1 MKQICTIVLALI
13 LAISLC
19 ACGCS
24 KQKEPATNPST
35 LPTNSESAPTKPI
48 RPQPENT
55 APTQAP
61 TMPDLETN
69 IPDPTVN
76 SNSVDPSMG
85 ADTMEPGS
93 DNGTP
98 GVEPGGDPSNATPET
113 NGNASRSRNNHR
125 MR

>member
-1 MKQICTIVLALI
+1 MKQISAIVLALI
-13 LAISLC
+13 LTISLC

-24 KQKEPATNPST
+24 KEKDPAGTPST
-35 LPTNSESAPTKPI
+35 SPTGTEPGGVKPV
-48 RPQPENT
+48 RPQPETT

-61 TMPDLETN
+61 TTPDMETN

-85 ADTMEPGS
+85 SDIMDPGS
-93 DNGTP
+93 DSMTP
-98 GVEPGGDPSNATPET
+98 GVEPGGDTGSTAPET
-113 NGNASRSRNNHR
+113 PDNTGRARSNHR